1 MLKLILTFV
10 IAGFFMQAQAQN
22 LRPIDIPFAVTAAFH
37 QAYPSIQ
44 ADAWNKAGNNFE
56 AEYKADT
63 LNRSVTYTSSGKLFE
78 TNTEILEA
86 ALPDPVMKYMNE
98 NYQYNKVNETS
109 EIIDE
114 NGIVTYNTK
123 IKGMD
128 LTFDS
133 KGNFIKVV
141 NN

>member
-1 MLKLILTFV
+1 MLKLILTFA
-10 IAGFFMQAQAQN
+10 IAGFFIQAQAQN
-22 LRPIDIPFAVTAAFH
+22 LRPNDIPFAVTAAFH

-44 ADAWNKAGNNFE
+44 AADWNKVGNNFE

-63 LNRSVTYTSSGKLFE
+63 LNRSVTYTSSGILFE

-86 ALPDPVMKYMNE
+86 ALPDPVMKYLNE
-98 NYQYNKVNETS
+98 NYKDNKVNESS
-109 EIIDE
+109 EITDE
-114 NGIVTYNTK
+114 NGNVTYKTK

-133 KGNFIKVV
+133 EGNYVKAE
-141 NN
+141 NK

>member
-10 IAGFFMQAQAQN
+10 IAGFYMQAQAQN

-37 QAYPSIQ
+37 QAYPSIL
-44 ADAWNKAGNNFE
+44 AVSWNKAGNNF
-56 AEYKADT
+56 AVAYKADT
-63 LNRSVTYTSSGKLFE
+63 LNRSVTYNSSGILFE

-98 NYQYNKVNETS
+98 NYKDNKVNETS
-109 EIIDE
+109 EITDA
-114 NGIVTYNTK
+114 NGIVTYKTK
-123 IKGMD
+123 IKGME
-128 LTFDS
+128 LIFDS
-133 KGNFIKVV
+133 EGNFVKVV

>member
-22 LRPIDIPFAVTAAFH
+22 LRPID
-37 QAYPSIQ
+37 
-44 ADAWNKAGNNFE
+44 FE

-98 NYQYNKVNETS
+98 NYQDNKVNETS

-133 KGNFIKVV
+133 EGNFIKVV